1 MEILSIIMDTQLGNV
16 FAISLAISV
25 IFFIINVF
33 INDVFFDLICGLTY
47 SVLFGSTIGL
57 FLGETT
63 LTDNVY
69 VYVYVYTTI
78 FFGLYLLFMF
88 ITYKYISKMAEQS
101 NTINKKDFEGEI
113 ATVVTTIPENG
124 MGEVLIT
131 ASMQKV
137 AMPAKIYRD
146 SNTLDLESIAQGQK
160 VLVITSDNPYVE
172 VIPYKPMFN

>member
-63 LTDNVY
+63 LTDN
-69 VYVYVYTTI
+69 VYVYTTI

>member
-1 MEILSIIMDTQLGNV
+1 MDILSTIINTQLGTI
-16 FAISLAISV
+16 FLISLSV
-25 IFFIINVF
+25 SIIFFIINVF

-47 SVLFGSTIGL
+47 SILFGSTIGL
-57 FLGETT
+57 LLGETE
-63 LTDNVY
+63 LTDIIY
-69 VYVYVYTTI
+69 IYTSV
-78 FFGLYLLFMF
+78 FFGLYLFFMF
-88 ITYKYISKMAEQS
+88 ITYKYINKMAEQS

-113 ATVVTTIPENG
+113 ATVITTIPDKG

-146 SNTLDLESIAQGQK
+146 SNTSNITSIAQGEK
-160 VLVITSDNPYVE
+160 VLVITSNNPYVE

>member
-1 MEILSIIMDTQLGNV
+1 MDIISTIINTQLGTI
-16 FAISLAISV
+16 FLISLSV
-25 IFFIINVF
+25 SIIFFIINVF

-47 SVLFGSTIGL
+47 SILFGSTIGL
-57 FLGETT
+57 FLGEIE
-63 LTDNVY
+63 LTDIIY
-69 VYVYVYTTI
+69 IYTSV
-78 FFGLYLLFMF
+78 FFGLYLFFMF
-88 ITYKYISKMAEQS
+88 ITYKYINKMAEQS

-113 ATVVTTIPENG
+113 ATVITTIPDKG

-146 SNTLDLESIAQGQK
+146 SNTSNITSIAQGEK
-160 VLVITSDNPYVE
+160 VLVITSNNPYVE

>member
-69 VYVYVYTTI
+69 VYTTI
-78 FFGLYLLFMF
+78 FFVLYLLFMF